1 MIETE
6 HGKFEVLKDHR
17 EALEIK
23 VFNERYVT
31 YLDRYKYIVGDY
43 SAEML
48 RLKGFTT
55 KNYETIPDYLMESCT
70 PHAPYFVLMRIDDKP
85 QTEEKQDEEPSKES
99 PNRRK
104 RRRRKPKNK

>member
-23 VFNERYVT
+23 VFNERYVD

-70 PHAPYFVLMRIDDKP
+70 PHAPYFVLMRVDDKP
-85 QTEEKQDEEPSKES
+85 QKEENKEKS
-99 PNRRK
+99 DSSSSNRRK
-104 RRRRKPKNK
+104 RRRRKPKK